1 MEKFLDERNAAY
13 DRLAKRFLARK
24 AIPAYILKYLSPSSS
39 IAPYPTSN
47 KIIQLWKNTSW
58 KKLKVFFS
66 SIVALVRG
74 YDHILLCN

>member
-47 KIIQLWKNTSW
+47 KIIQL
-58 KKLKVFFS
+58 
-66 SIVALVRG
+66 
-74 YDHILLCN
+74 